1 MDGVGTD
8 PRVIRFFASL
18 RQAESFDSLLY
29 SKGRISRKF
38 FTEDSGLYISPKQAE
53 LIKNGAKLNMQPGIF
68 DGLSSRAVRRYRA
81 YRPGQKDV
89 LYVQYVNLVQKYVDM
104 ERRIKEGAGNFAGQ
118 LSFAKVYNLSIIGAI
133 VLGMLTMSFVYQY
146 FGLSASA
153 RSEKN
158 SALTQKAQEQEL
170 IINSNSVAKEEA
182 EAGEKEEEWSK
193 EEEEEYIK
201 QMTSYLENAEKEKTE
216 KEVKEM
222 VKGYPIEKMLPYI
235 MEKDHIVA
243 AFMISIA
250 KKESNWGK
258 RVPVLDGQDCYNY
271 WGYRGQRRLMGS
283 GGHTCFNSR
292 KDAVDTVAKRIQ
304 WLVENK
310 KLNTPEKMVIWK
322 CGSNCDVTGGQA
334 AARKWIDDVNM
345 YFKKLNKLDHKDD
358 IL

>member
-81 YRPGQKDV
+81 YRPGQKDA
-89 LYVQYVNLVQKYVDM
+89 LYTQYISLVQKYVDI
-104 ERRIKEGAGNFAGQ
+104 ERRIKEGTGNFASR
-118 LSFAKVYNLSIIGAI
+118 LSFAKAYNLSVIGAI
-133 VLGMLTMSFVYQY
+133 VLGMLTMSFIYQY

-158 SALTQKAQEQEL
+158 AAIAQKAAQQEIL
-170 IINSNSVAKEEA
+170 IKTENVAKEEA
-182 EAGEKEEEWSK
+182 EADENDWNEEKEEK
-193 EEEEEYIK
+193 YIK

-216 KEVKEM
+216 REIKEM
-222 VKGYPIEKMLPYI
+222 VAGYPIEKMLPYI

-271 WGYRGQRRLMGS
+271 WGYRGQRKLMGT

-292 KDAVDTVAKRIQ
+292 KDAVDTVAKRIE
-304 WLVENK
+304 WLVQNK

-334 AARKWIDDVNM
+334 AAKKWIDDVNL
-345 YFKKLNKLDHKDD
+345 YFKKLNY
-358 IL
+358 

>member
-8 PRVIRFFASL
+8 PRVIRFFVSL
-18 RQAESFDSLLY
+18 RKSERFDCLLY
-29 SKGRISRKF
+29 SKGRVSRKF
-38 FTEDSGLYISPKQAE
+38 FTEDSGLYITPKQAE
-53 LIKNGAKLNMQPGIF
+53 SIKNGVKLNIQPGIF
-68 DGLSSRAVRRYRA
+68 DGLSSRVVRRYRT
-81 YRPGQKDV
+81 YRPGQKDA
-89 LYVQYVNLVQKYVDM
+89 LYVQYVNLVQKYVDI
-104 ERRIKEGAGNFAGQ
+104 EKRVKEGAGNFASQ

-158 SALTQKAQEQEL
+158 AVLTQKAQEQE
-170 IINSNSVAKEEA
+170 IGMNNDNVAEKEA
-182 EAGEKEEEWSK
+182 EAVEKEDEWSK
-193 EEEEEYIK
+193 EEEEKYIK
-201 QMTSYLENAEKEKTE
+201 QMTNYLENVEKEKTE

-235 MEKDHIVA
+235 LEQDRTVA
-243 AFMISIA
+243 AFLIAIA

-258 RVPVLDGQDCYNY
+258 RFPVLDGQDCYNY

-292 KDAVDTVAKRIQ
+292 KDAVDTVAKRIK

-322 CGSNCDVTGGQA
+322 CGSDCNATGGQE
-334 AARKWIDDVNM
+334 AARKWINDVNM
-345 YFKKLNKLDHKDD
+345 YFKKLNKSDHEDD

>member
-1 MDGVGTD
+1 MDGVGAD
-8 PRVIRFFASL
+8 PRVIRFFETLKSK
-18 RQAESFDSLLY
+18 EFNSLLY
-29 SKGRISRKF
+29 SRGRISRKF
-38 FTEDSGLYISPKQAE
+38 FTEDSGLYITPKQAE
-53 LIKNGAKLNMQPGIF
+53 SIKDGMKLNIRPGIF
-68 DGLSSRAVRRYRA
+68 DGLSNRAVCRYRA
-81 YRPGQKDV
+81 YRPGQKDA
-89 LYVQYVNLVQKYVDM
+89 LYVKYVNLVQKYVDI
-104 ERRIKEGAGNFAGQ
+104 ERKIKEGVGNFAGQ
-118 LSFAKVYNLSIIGAI
+118 LSFVKAYNLSIIGAI
-133 VLGMLTMSFVYQY
+133 VLGMLTMSFIYQY

-158 SALTQKAQEQEL
+158 AALIQKAQEQEL
-170 IINSNSVAKEEA
+170 GVDNDSVAEEEA
-182 EAGEKEEEWSK
+182 DASKKEEEWSK

-216 KEVKEM
+216 KEIKEM
-222 VKGYPIEKMLPYI
+222 VEGYPIEKMLPYI

-304 WLVENK
+304 WLVKNK

-322 CGSNCDVTGGQA
+322 CGSDCNATGGQE
-334 AARKWIDDVNM
+334 AARKWISDVNM
-345 YFKKLNKLDHKDD
+345 YFKKLNY
-358 IL
+358 